1 MVYKNGFQQIM
12 NEAHFNKV
20 LAKRKNDTFWQ
31 EVSYSFKMPE
41 VKENQQT
48 LKIFHYKRTKSHAA
62 YMISVLQKVI
72 KEVDSQDESNH

>member
-41 VKENQQT
+41 VKENQ
-48 LKIFHYKRTKSHAA
+48 
-62 YMISVLQKVI
+62 
-72 KEVDSQDESNH
+72 